1 MDPETINLIPQYP
14 IITGLDDPITIG
26 EVTTSIGQLKNNKSP
41 GCDEIPAEILKV
53 LSGDIAAHMTSCFNE
68 IWDTHMVPQDFQ
80 KAIIVNLFKN
90 KGDSADC
97 NNYTGISLLSV
108 AGKVLSRI
116 MVNRLIPVLEK
127 LLPDSQC
134 GFRPGRGTVDL
145 IFTLRQLQEKA
156 IEQNTALHVVF
167 IDLTKA
173 FDTIDRNTLWSI
185 MERLG
190 IPPKFI
196 AVCRSVHTNKF
207 AQVLHNGKLTD
218 SFLTNTG
225 VRHV

>member
-1 MDPETINLIPQYP
+1 
-14 IITGLDDPITIG
+14 
-26 EVTTSIGQLKNNKSP
+26 
-41 GCDEIPAEILKV
+41 
-53 LSGDIAAHMTSCFNE
+53 
-68 IWDTHMVPQDFQ
+68 MVPQDFQ

-97 NNYTGISLLSV
+97 NNYRGISLLSV